1 MEKSK
6 VLGHDHDS
14 CVTRRALRPCHLES
28 GSKEVVNATQMKPTY
43 ASCLCIYSAGINPWL
58 RLKQF
63 TRLFHL
69 ELYGAGCEGAIQL
82 PPLRRSLNMALGA
95 TG

>member
-28 GSKEVVNATQMKPTY
+28 GSKESGECDSDETDVRQL
-43 ASCLCIYSAGINPWL
+43 S
-58 RLKQF
+58 
-63 TRLFHL
+63 
-69 ELYGAGCEGAIQL
+69 LYL
-82 PPLRRSLNMALGA
+82 
-95 TG
+95 